1 MKKLIF
7 IFSLF
12 TFTGYLMAG
21 SPVITVRFA
30 NPELN
35 CKDLTYTVDVEF
47 QSNTAD
53 QRLFGMNVRFFYDDT
68 QLEFISFNNF
78 KDGYGSMSPNPPS
91 INKGSNTSGV
101 QLFGFSDAATY
112 VNGAVQLLNS
122 SSLPVYISTSD
133 WTMVYSVSFKV
144 VDLELFYTGDFSP
157 SLIWDLQEDPSNG
170 SFLQGSSGVVITVV
184 APPPLESTYSDET
197 AVQFNWQYNGN
208 TSAPF
213 GFPVVTNSISPCLIM
228 VANNDDFSGNVISS
242 FEGGVAGNVLVNDL
256 VNGQP
261 PVAGQISLSI
271 VDEGGINGVSL
282 SYDGKLSI
290 PPVTLGGN
298 YSVVYRLSDYED
310 SDNYKD
316 ATVLVSVADPEFK
329 CPADLVVCFNQGP
342 VPLEGAVPGGGI
354 YSGNGIINSVYEP
367 SVAGIGT
374 HFISYC
380 IENPFTHV
388 ILCCDFTIQVTDG
401 QLVSLSEGWNG
412 ISSYIMP
419 HDPSMRSVLSPVDQS
434 LGLIY
439 NFEGIYWPEMG
450 ITTLNEWNPY
460 SGYITKSINDVVL
473 PVCGS
478 PLSNSSLSMVSG
490 WNLIPVLSAE
500 PYNVE
505 DLFSSLDITVAKDIA
520 GTGVYWPAYQI
531 NTIGYFQ
538 PGKAY
543 MVRLNS
549 SGIADFGMQQ
559 KSSSLSTPED
569 INLLNT
575 PWNAVTFTP
584 ETHLVAFNLTD
595 NPLKTGDIV
604 GGFTALGLCSGVTE
618 VGNISTPFALTLF
631 MDDIYTGDTDGFK
644 DGEPI
649 SFVVYRPST
658 GELFDMLVSYNPS
671 MNQGYF
677 ESNGLS
683 EVNNLKLSS
692 TGMIIID
699 TDQLQVFPNPTHGIF
714 TLDGLAGNAN
724 IKVYNAYGKEV
735 VKATTLL
742 PHTFDIS
749 GIARGIYMIRI
760 SVDQKMYFRKLIIN

>member
-1 MKKLIF
+1 
-7 IFSLF
+7 
-12 TFTGYLMAG
+12 MAG

-354 YSGNGIINSVYEP
+354 YSGNGIINSVFEP
-367 SVAGIGT
+367 SVA
-374 HFISYC
+374 
-380 IENPFTHV
+380 
-388 ILCCDFTIQVTDG
+388 
-401 QLVSLSEGWNG
+401 
-412 ISSYIMP
+412 
-419 HDPSMRSVLSPVDQS
+419 
-434 LGLIY
+434 
-439 NFEGIYWPEMG
+439 
-450 ITTLNEWNPY
+450 
-460 SGYITKSINDVVL
+460 
-473 PVCGS
+473 
-478 PLSNSSLSMVSG
+478 
-490 WNLIPVLSAE
+490 
-500 PYNVE
+500 VE
-505 DLFSSLDITVAKDIA
+505 
-520 GTGVYWPAYQI
+520 
-531 NTIGYFQ
+531 
-538 PGKAY
+538 
-543 MVRLNS
+543 R
-549 SGIADFGMQQ
+549 
-559 KSSSLSTPED
+559 
-569 INLLNT
+569 
-575 PWNAVTFTP
+575 
-584 ETHLVAFNLTD
+584 
-595 NPLKTGDIV
+595 
-604 GGFTALGLCSGVTE
+604 
-618 VGNISTPFALTLF
+618 
-631 MDDIYTGDTDGFK
+631 
-644 DGEPI
+644 
-649 SFVVYRPST
+649 
-658 GELFDMLVSYNPS
+658 
-671 MNQGYF
+671 
-677 ESNGLS
+677 
-683 EVNNLKLSS
+683 
-692 TGMIIID
+692 
-699 TDQLQVFPNPTHGIF
+699 
-714 TLDGLAGNAN
+714 
-724 IKVYNAYGKEV
+724 
-735 VKATTLL
+735 
-742 PHTFDIS
+742 
-749 GIARGIYMIRI
+749 
-760 SVDQKMYFRKLIIN
+760 